1 MLSFLQVTKKR
12 DGHNEW
18 RIRKWT
24 RAVLTAFIC
33 SGSLNSASRLS
44 YGFLQLNLLQKKR
57 TAGPKPMHAIHK
69 PKQFSSGWKGGM
81 KSNMCCSQQKE
92 KFFKMWNIGF
102 LPCIAY
108 FNPTSWDI
116 FIKEEPK
123 FPIFF
128 RSIIVLL
135 SPLWHT
141 KKIVLG
147 GIERDQNLLWT
158 QQEKSSRKSPKKYY

>member
-1 MLSFLQVTKKR
+1 MNGELENGQEQCWRLLFAE
-12 DGHNEW
+12 GHWIQPPDSAMVFYN
-18 RIRKWT
+18 
-24 RAVLTAFIC
+24 LIC
-33 SGSLNSASRLS
+33 
-44 YGFLQLNLLQKKR
+44 FKKKR

-123 FPIFF
+123 FPIFS
-128 RSIIVLL
+128 RSIIVLP
-135 SPLWHT
+135 SPPPF
-141 KKIVLG
+141 G
-147 GIERDQNLLWT
+147 T
-158 QQEKSSRKSPKKYY
+158 QRR